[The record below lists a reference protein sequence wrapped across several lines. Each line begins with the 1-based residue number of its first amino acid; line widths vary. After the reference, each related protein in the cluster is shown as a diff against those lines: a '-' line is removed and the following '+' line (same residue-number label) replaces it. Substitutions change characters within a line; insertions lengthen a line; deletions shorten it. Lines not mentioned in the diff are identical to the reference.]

1 MKKGVR
7 SVIGAP
13 AAVSSTA
20 MTFPAELIHPPK
32 SQVALSGDHV
42 TDRIARLDTWAQQL
56 GAGFG
61 ITFTG
66 WDLNPPPTPTT
77 DNGWAVAASIIGALA
92 HRQDRISV
100 ERRGGRWGLYLTR
113 EPSVLVQDRR
123 GETMLLKDA
132 PLDVRERFLVRSE
145 EFFRAYLQLCQERL
159 GRMRAAV
166 AQADRT
172 LALLDSVQLD

>member
-1 MKKGVR
+1 MKKVR
-7 SVIGAP
+7 PLIGAP

-20 MTFPAELIHPPK
+20 MTFPAALIHPPK

-66 WDLNPPPTPTT
+66 WELNPPPVPTT
-77 DNGWAVAASIIGALA
+77 DTGWAIAASVLGALA
-92 HRQDRISV
+92 HRLDRVSL

-113 EPSVLVQDRR
+113 EPSVLAQDRR

-132 PLDVRERFLVRSE
+132 PLDARERFLVRSE
-145 EFFRAYLQLCQERL
+145 EFFREYLKLCEERL
-159 GRMRAAV
+159 GGMRVAV

-172 LALLDSVQLD
+172 LALLESMQLE